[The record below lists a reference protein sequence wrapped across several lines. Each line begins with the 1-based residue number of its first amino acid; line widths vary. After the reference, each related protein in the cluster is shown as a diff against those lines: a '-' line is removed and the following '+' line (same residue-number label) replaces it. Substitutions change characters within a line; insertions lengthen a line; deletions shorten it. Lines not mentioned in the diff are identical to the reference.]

1 MTPDRPHNA
10 DPDGVRS
17 LLETVY
23 QRYGFDFRDY
33 AFPSITR
40 RVWNVV
46 RSEGLKTVAELER
59 RLRDDRA
66 CAERFLT
73 TVTVH
78 VTTMFR
84 DPEFYSAL
92 RDKVVPRLR
101 TLPFV
106 RVWHAGCCTG
116 EEVYSTAILLHEEGL
131 YDRSRIYATD
141 MNVDVL
147 TRAQAGIYPLARATE
162 YETNYRE
169 AGGKA
174 SFADYY
180 TDRYDHLI
188 FSRRLKTRIV
198 FSQHNLVTDG
208 AFNEF
213 HLIMCRNV
221 MIYFNRGLSERVHQL
236 LYESL
241 SQGGFLGLGS
251 RETIR
256 FTPQATCYEEVD
268 RKRRIYRKV
277 T

>member
-1 MTPDRPHNA
+1 MTADRPHNA
-10 DPDGVRS
+10 DPDGVQS
-17 LLETVY
+17 LLEMVY

-33 AFPSITR
+33 AVPSITR

-46 RSEGLKTVAELER
+46 RSEGLQTVAELER
-59 RLRDDRA
+59 RMLDDRS
-66 CAERFLT
+66 CVERFLT

-84 DPEFYSAL
+84 DPEFYASL
-92 RDKVVPRLR
+92 RDKVLPRLR
-101 TLPFV
+101 ALPFV
-106 RVWHAGCCTG
+106 RIWHAGCCTG

-147 TRAQAGIYPLARATE
+147 NRARAGIYPLARAPE

-169 AGGKA
+169 AGGTS
-174 SFADYY
+174 SFSRYY
-180 TDRYDHLI
+180 AHRYDHLI
-188 FSRRLKTRIV
+188 FSRRLKTRVV

-256 FTPQATCYEEVD
+256 FTPHATCYEEVD